1 MSSDCL
7 QVWLLDQREKS
18 SWNYSSLRD
27 KNPPVRVLVYAGT
40 LVFDWEGQNASLVD
54 QEEADLDD
62 PEESVEQRHVHVVIV
77 TIIHQ
82 AAVNILYQD
91 KP

>member
-1 MSSDCL
+1 M
-7 QVWLLDQREKS
+7 
-18 SWNYSSLRD
+18 
-27 KNPPVRVLVYAGT
+27 RVCHKAGT
-40 LVFDWEGQNASLVD
+40 IVFDWEGQSVSLVD
-54 QEEADLDD
+54 QEEGDVDH
-62 PEESVEQRHVHVVIV
+62 PEESFEQRHVHVVVV